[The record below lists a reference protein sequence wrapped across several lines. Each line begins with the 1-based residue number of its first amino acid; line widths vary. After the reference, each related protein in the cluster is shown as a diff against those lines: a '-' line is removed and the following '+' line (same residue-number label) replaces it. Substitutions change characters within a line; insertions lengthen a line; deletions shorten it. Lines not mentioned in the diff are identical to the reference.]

1 MSAPKLISFSKP
13 TPDFN
18 RKFFDLFTQKSMVD
32 VTFSAE
38 GQFLYAHKV
47 VLAVAS
53 SWFEVSYCFK
63 LNLIFC
69 VYFLKNFNLL

>member
-53 SWFEVSYCFK
+53 SWFEVS
-63 LNLIFC
+63 
-69 VYFLKNFNLL
+69 VLKII